1 MARKE
6 SRQAMVQP
14 LIGDLEKSFLQITE
28 DEMENEDK
36 YEVPAIV
43 TKKSQNEVN
52 QEKQKKYI
60 IMPDE
65 NMCTTEIISNGSTDD
80 QFTV

>member
-1 MARKE
+1 
-6 SRQAMVQP
+6 
-14 LIGDLEKSFLQITE
+14 
-28 DEMENEDK
+28 MENEDK
-36 YEVPAIV
+36 YEVPALV

-52 QEKQKKYI
+52 LEKQKKYI